1 MNIHYKVKN
10 GYIVMK
16 IGSNILYNEQQY
28 IVKYNIIQT
37 MMNTMKSKI
46 IILNEYIARGKQE

>member
-1 MNIHYKVKN
+1 
-10 GYIVMK
+10 MK